1 MRVVWVHYSFI
12 QQIVTIYCVSS
23 TVVSN
28 GGAAVDTTETVPE
41 NLDADAGDGEVL
53 PKLAH
58 ILASGP

>member
-1 MRVVWVHYSFI
+1 MWVVWVHYSFI
-12 QQIVTIYCVSS
+12 QQIVTIYCVSG

-28 GGAAVDTTETVPE
+28 GGAAVDATE
-41 NLDADAGDGEVL
+41 NLDADAGDGEML